1 MASDFYGRKEKG
13 FECKK
18 EKEFECK
25 KEEDHECKKEHEHE
39 QKHEHEHEHECNK
52 KDYDY
57 YDYGER
63 KEEVKIPCKDSGK
76 VLFPQC
82 TICGSDEIETTVN
95 ESARV
100 LNVRVKLK
108 KVCGNKKICLGVL
121 VFEKGKLVR
130 VRAQEIKICGKDHC
144 TCPPPIDFWFIFE
157 DKDLCES
164 RKFEVKV
171 VADYCEC

>member
-1 MASDFYGRKEKG
+1 MDYREGYNCYGKKEKDV
-13 FECKK
+13 ECKK

-25 KEEDHECKKEHEHE
+25 KE
-39 QKHEHEHEHECNK
+39 HEHEHHK
-52 KDYDY
+52 KEYDGYDY
-57 YDYGER
+57 TEK
-63 KEEVKIPCKDSGK
+63 KEEVHIPCKDSGK
-76 VLFPQC
+76 VCFPPC

-108 KVCGNKKICLGVL
+108 KVCGNKKVCLGVL

-130 VRAQEIKICGKDHC
+130 VRAQEIKVCGRDHC

-157 DKDLCES
+157 EKDICDG